1 LGKNGNAASV
11 PGEAL
16 RQFSTDDLMRLGA
29 LLTWRR
35 PMVTV
40 ERPHDA
46 DTRQHLRAAATAQP
60 GISASIAVCHSGAS
74 CSAFGSL
81 VITANKRA
89 RAQVRDLGVPVGG

>member
-16 RQFSTDDLMRLGA
+16 LQFSTDDLRLGA

-40 ERPHDA
+40 ERLHDA
-46 DTRQHLRAAATAQP
+46 DTRHSGRRAAQP
-60 GISASIAVCHSGAS
+60 GSALPLP
-74 CSAFGSL
+74 SA
-81 VITANKRA
+81 IR
-89 RAQVRDLGVPVGG
+89 VRRSAAPV